1 MQTETTPGNVRFYE
15 LNNLE
20 RMSTY
25 QIKIAAM
32 TINGTGPFTEWQTQD
47 TYANDLDE
55 TQVPGEPGWIRTR
68 PAANSI
74 FVTWGPPVQQDI
86 KVRAYIIGWGKGI
99 PDEATQE
106 LDENSREYEIR
117 DLEANSEYV
126 IALRAR
132 NNVGDGPPKY
142 DTTRTREDLANE
154 PTQPLEV
161 PVGLRAHSISS
172 SAILVYWT
180 DATLGK
186 SQHVTDNRYYTVR
199 YSSTGSTRYRYYNT
213 TDLNTQINELKP
225 NTQYEF
231 EVKVVKGRRES
242 SWSMSVLNTTLPISQ
257 ASPPRDLKV
266 TLLEDKSPLSVH
278 LSWSPPKNL
287 QPISNYVILY
297 TTDSEKR
304 DREWSYE
311 YVPSDKTNVII
322 NQLTPHTTY
331 FFKVQSKH
339 GKNLGPFSAMV
350 SVRTGAQA
358 VSNDAIPASNILL
371 TTEMFYA
378 LIGGMILLALIIF
391 FAVAM
396 VFCRRKPQETPE
408 HKKSYQKN
416 QAGQIKPP
424 DLWIHHDQ
432 MELKN
437 MEKTTIHPTTPGCS
451 DGASSSGAMTLPR
464 SVGHDFETDGQFPA
478 HVTNSLDKRTYVP
491 GYMSKLMGFN
501 GLRITL
507 LTSIFFKQQTQ

>member
-1 MQTETTPGNVRFYE
+1 
-15 LNNLE
+15 
-20 RMSTY
+20 MSAY

-32 TINGTGPFTEWQTQD
+32 TINGTGPFSEWINVE

-55 TQVPGEPGWIRTR
+55 TQVPGEPGWIRTK

-74 FVTWGPPVQQDI
+74 FVSWGPPAQQDV

-99 PDEATQE
+99 PDEATHE
-106 LDENSREYEIR
+106 LDENSRTYEIR

-154 PTQPLEV
+154 PSQPLEV
-161 PVGLRAHSISS
+161 PVGLRAISMS
-172 SAILVYWT
+172 GSTIVVYWT
-180 DATLGK
+180 DTTLGK
-186 SQHVTDNRYYTVR
+186 SQHVTDNRFYTIR
-199 YSSTGSTRYRYYNT
+199 YSSTGSTRYRYHNT
-213 TDLNTQINELKP
+213 SDLNCMIGDLKP

-242 SWSMSVLNTTLPISQ
+242 SWSMAVFNTTLP
-257 ASPPRDLKV
+257 ASPALPPRDLKV
-266 TLLEDKSPLSVH
+266 TLLDEKSPLSVH
-278 LSWSPPKNL
+278 LSWAPPKHT
-287 QPISNYVILY
+287 QPITNYMILY

-311 YVPSDKTNVII
+311 YVPADKTSVII

-339 GKNLGPFSAMV
+339 GKNFGPFSAMV

-358 VSNDAIPASNILL
+358 VSNEAVPATVLITS
-371 TTEMFYA
+371 EMFYA
-378 LIGGMILLALIIF
+378 LVGGIILLAVVIII
-391 FAVAM
+391 VVLM
-396 VFCRRKPQETPE
+396 VVCRKKPQETPE

-437 MEKTTIHPTTPGCS
+437 MEKTTLHPATPGCS

-491 GYMSKLMGFN
+491 GYMSKF
-501 GLRITL
+501 
-507 LTSIFFKQQTQ
+507 